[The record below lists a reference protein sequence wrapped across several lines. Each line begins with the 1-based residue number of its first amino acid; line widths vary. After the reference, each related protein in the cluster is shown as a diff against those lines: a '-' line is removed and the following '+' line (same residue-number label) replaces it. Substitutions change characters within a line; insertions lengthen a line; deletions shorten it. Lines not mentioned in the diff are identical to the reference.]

1 MGRWACNGVHVPA
14 DEGRGKIMKTM
25 TAIELIADTL
35 RTGIVECGDFNCYDC
50 PFGADREIHLC
61 HSWHDE
67 DARREGLKQMLFAA
81 VDEARKEETEPTV
94 GQIWK
99 RKSGFGDQVEITR
112 IVNNLNG
119 TKEVRYS
126 MDDGRFISGAAIE
139 DFLKRF
145 EKCEEEKN
153 SSHTTPDHYR
163 LNPEPIAVIK
173 AWDLGFCL
181 GNVIKYIARAG
192 HKAGESRDKDLHKA
206 MEYLRMELED
216 QADAKESTAARRCC

>member
-1 MGRWACNGVHVPA
+1 MTKIETLVKLIDQSSINCNGVYCR
-14 DEGRGKIMKTM
+14 E
-25 TAIELIADTL
+25 
-35 RTGIVECGDFNCYDC
+35 C
-50 PFGADREIHLC
+50 PFDGLANGRISCVLLHLN
-61 HSWHDE
+61 
-67 DARREGLKQMLFAA
+67 DANAEGITIKKAIIAA

-112 IVNNLNG
+112 IVNNLDG

-126 MDDGRFISGAAIE
+126 MDDGQFMSGAILE
-139 DFLKRF
+139 DFLKWF

-153 SSHTTPDHYR
+153 SSHTTPEHYK
-163 LNPEPIAVIK
+163 LAPEPIDVIK
-173 AWDLGFCL
+173 GWDLGFCL

-192 HKAGESRDKDLHKA
+192 RKNGESRDSDLHKA

-216 QADAKESTAARRCC
+216 EG

>member
-1 MGRWACNGVHVPA
+1 MT
-14 DEGRGKIMKTM
+14 KIEALAK
-25 TAIELIADTL
+25 LISQSNINCH
-35 RTGIVECGDFNCYDC
+35 GIFCREC
-50 PFGADREIHLC
+50 PFYTDPEQLC
-61 HSWHDE
+61 DQWE
-67 DARREGLKQMLFAA
+67 NETARGEALKQMIIDA

-94 GQIWK
+94 GQIRK
-99 RKSGFGDQVEITR
+99 RKSGFGDQAEITR
-112 IVNNLNG
+112 IVNNLDG

-126 MDDGRFISGAAIE
+126 MDDGQFMSGAILE
-139 DFLKRF
+139 DFLKWF
-145 EKCEEEKN
+145 EKREEEKN

-181 GNVIKYIARAG
+181 GNVLKYIARAG

-216 QADAKESTAARRCC
+216 EGK

>member
-1 MGRWACNGVHVPA
+1 MTKIETLVKLIDQSSINCHGV
-14 DEGRGKIMKTM
+14 DCRE
-25 TAIELIADTL
+25 
-35 RTGIVECGDFNCYDC
+35 C
-50 PFGADREIHLC
+50 PFDGLPGGRSRCALLNLDLDGADV
-61 HSWHDE
+61 
-67 DARREGLKQMLFAA
+67 EGNIKNAIFDA

-99 RKSGFGDQVEITR
+99 RKSGFGEPVEITR
-112 IVNNLNG
+112 IVNNLDG

-126 MDDGRFISGAAIE
+126 MDDGQFRSGAILE
-139 DFLKRF
+139 DFLKWF

-163 LNPEPIAVIK
+163 LNPEPIDVIRG
-173 AWDLGFCL
+173 WNLGFCL
-181 GNVIKYIARAG
+181 GNVIKYVARAG
-192 HKAGESRDKDLHKA
+192 RKAGESRDSDLHKA

>member
-1 MGRWACNGVHVPA
+1 MTKIETLVKLIDQSSINCHGV
-14 DEGRGKIMKTM
+14 DCRE
-25 TAIELIADTL
+25 
-35 RTGIVECGDFNCYDC
+35 C
-50 PFGADREIHLC
+50 PFDGLANGRISCALLHLN
-61 HSWHDE
+61 DANAE
-67 DARREGLKQMLFAA
+67 DITIKKAIIAA

-112 IVNNLNG
+112 IVNNLDG

-126 MDDGRFISGAAIE
+126 MDDGQFMSGAILE
-139 DFLKRF
+139 DFLKWF

-153 SSHTTPDHYR
+153 STHTTPDHYR
-163 LNPEPIAVIK
+163 LNPEPIDVIRG
-173 AWDLGFCL
+173 WNLGFCL
-181 GNVIKYIARAG
+181 GNVIKYLARAG

-216 QADAKESTAARRCC
+216 QANEVYEAYKKKNAVNRQRIEEGY